1 MASAAFDRASGDGLS
16 ARERRILDLWDAGRS
31 IEAIVRQLGLPLA
44 LVRDTVSL
52 FHDGPSAEE
61 VTMRAGLPAAN
72 ARMVAAMLAAQ
83 AKAAAQ
89 RRRELI
95 EVGEIENM
103 LRDRAEAVVRE
114 LFPNARKAG
123 HEMVLG
129 SLAGE
134 PGSSLSI
141 NVGGGPKR
149 GMWKDFAG
157 GDAARGDMLCLIEQA
172 LFGGDRKRAVQWAKS
187 FLRIVDGDGP
197 EVDRA
202 RIDAMRLEAQANAE
216 RRQKDEAR
224 QRQAIIAS
232 AQARWHSAR
241 RLERGD
247 PVDEYL
253 RGRGIDLAVLAEAS
267 GGRTPGA
274 IRYHP
279 ALQYGVRV
287 PGGPEPY
294 VGPALVA
301 MVTALSG
308 AHIATHRIW
317 LGQDARGRWG
327 KAGPELLG
335 RDERGEP
342 NDPKKVLGSPRGGH
356 IPLWKGSNRQ
366 PLHGLKPGEDVFAS
380 EGIENGLTAAC
391 ADPSIR
397 VISTVALPFLG
408 ALQLPEIMSTHE
420 GGRLIWL
427 RDNDPPGSDAEKLL
441 REGVRQHREAGRRVG
456 FVNPPDG
463 AKDINDVAQA
473 GLK

>member
-1 MASAAFDRASGDGLS
+1 MASAAFDRTAGDGLS

-31 IEAIVRQLGLPLA
+31 IEAIARELGLSLA
-44 LVRDTVSL
+44 LVRDTVAL
-52 FHDGPSAEE
+52 FHAGPSAEE
-61 VTMRAGLPAAN
+61 VTTRAGLPAAN
-72 ARMVAAMLAAQ
+72 AKMVAAMLAAQ
-83 AKAAAQ
+83 AKADE
-89 RRRELI
+89 RRRRDLI

-129 SLAGE
+129 SLGGE

-141 NVGGGPKR
+141 HVGGGPKR

-157 GDAARGDMLCLIEQA
+157 GDQARGDMLCLIEQA

-187 FLRIVDGDGP
+187 FLRIADGEGP

-216 RRQKDEAR
+216 RRQKDAAR

-232 AQARWHSAR
+232 AVARWQSAR

-253 RGRGIDLAVLAEAS
+253 RNRGIDLAVLAQAS
-267 GGRTPGA
+267 GGRAPGA
-274 IRYHP
+274 LRYHP
-279 ALQYGVRV
+279 AVQYGVRV

-301 MVTALSG
+301 MVTSLAG

-317 LGQDARGRWG
+317 LAQDARGRWG
-327 KAGPELLG
+327 KAGPDKLG
-335 RDERGEP
+335 YDEKGEP
-342 NDPKKVLGSPRGGH
+342 NDPKKVLASPAGGH
-356 IPLWKGSNRQ
+356 IPLWKGTNRQ

-397 VISTVALPFLG
+397 VISTVALPFFG
-408 ALQLPEIMSTHE
+408 QLQLPDILGQPE

-427 RDNDPPGSDAEKLL
+427 RDNDPPGSDAETLL
-441 REGVRQHREAGRRVG
+441 RGAVAKHREAGRRVG
-456 FVNPPDG
+456 FVNPPNG